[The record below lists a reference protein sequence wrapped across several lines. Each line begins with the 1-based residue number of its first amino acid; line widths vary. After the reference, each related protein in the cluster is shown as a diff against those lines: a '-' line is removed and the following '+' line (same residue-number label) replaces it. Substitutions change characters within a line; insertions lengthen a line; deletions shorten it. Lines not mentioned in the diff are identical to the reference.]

1 MFNKQLVGVEQW
13 GIAMQRNKG
22 AVDKAFD
29 NIIKLV
35 LSKKLQPG
43 DRIYETDLVDVFKMS
58 RTPIREAL
66 SRLASM
72 GFLEKLPNKKGYIV
86 PFLEPKDMKEVYY
99 VRVLLEGKAARRAA
113 KYASPEDL
121 SELIEI
127 NQQEMEMF
135 LANKKDEYA
144 ALNEKFHMA
153 IAAMAKNRYLYRY
166 IQQAFW
172 RSNIYVFF
180 FMSFYNEQI
189 NIKKLQNAENPRL
202 SYMEHKKIVESILSK
217 DSLAAEKSM
226 QEHLIIAYNSM
237 LNPHVQPIT
246 SSDEFDLD

>member
-1 MFNKQLVGVEQW
+1 
-13 GIAMQRNKG
+13 MQRNKG

-72 GFLEKLPNKKGYIV
+72 GFLEKLPNKKGYII
-86 PFLEPKDMKEVYY
+86 PFLEPEDMKEVYY
-99 VRVLLEGKAARRAA
+99 VRVLLESKAARRAA
-113 KYASPEDL
+113 KYANPEDVNT
-121 SELIEI
+121 LIQI
-127 NQQEMEMF
+127 NQQEIEKF
-135 LANKKDEYA
+135 LDDKKDEYA
-144 ALNEKFHMA
+144 ALNEKFHMT

-180 FMSFYNEQI
+180 FMSFYNEQF
-189 NIKKLQNAENPRL
+189 NFNKLQNAKNPRL
-202 SYMEHKKIVESILSK
+202 SCMEHKRIVESILSK
-217 DSLAAEKSM
+217 DSLAAEKAM

-237 LNPHVQPIT
+237 LNPRIQPII
-246 SSDEFDLD
+246 SLEEFDLD